1 MKNIYNITKGQLIT
15 LWVFGGVGIYWA
27 MQESCNWYKD
37 CYNLFDSFKGVRE
50 TVSYVPDVAIFVIA
64 LALVFYTIG
73 WRNNRKTNH

>member
-27 MQESCNWYKD
+27 MQESCNWYRY
-37 CYNLFDSFKGVRE
+37 CYRGLAALAEGRTGLSVADA
-50 TVSYVPDVAIFVIA
+50 AIFVITF
-64 LALVFYTIG
+64 ALVFYTIG